1 VISLFVYPLGAFIPR
16 RREAMECLEMD
27 GNHIVDATM
36 EAIRAHL
43 EEMNK
48 MELLM
53 EMANNDYEEYDD
65 DVVLDEFL

>member
-1 VISLFVYPLGAFIPR
+1 
-16 RREAMECLEMD
+16 MD

-43 EEMNK
+43 EELNK

-53 EMANNDYEEYDD
+53 EMVNNENEDYDD

>member
-1 VISLFVYPLGAFIPR
+1 
-16 RREAMECLEMD
+16 MD
-27 GNHIVDATM
+27 GNHIVDTTM

-43 EEMNK
+43 EELNK

-53 EMANNDYEEYDD
+53 EMVNNENEDYDD

>member
-1 VISLFVYPLGAFIPR
+1 
-16 RREAMECLEMD
+16 
-27 GNHIVDATM
+27 M

>member
-1 VISLFVYPLGAFIPR
+1 MIPR
-16 RREAMECLEMD
+16 RRDAMECLEMD
-27 GNHIVDATM
+27 GNHIVDTTM

-43 EEMNK
+43 EELNK

-53 EMANNDYEEYDD
+53 EMVNNENEDYDD

>member
-1 VISLFVYPLGAFIPR
+1 
-16 RREAMECLEMD
+16 MD
-27 GNHIVDATM
+27 GNHIIDATM

-43 EEMNK
+43 EELNK

>member
-1 VISLFVYPLGAFIPR
+1 
-16 RREAMECLEMD
+16 MD

-53 EMANNDYEEYDD
+53 EMANNDY